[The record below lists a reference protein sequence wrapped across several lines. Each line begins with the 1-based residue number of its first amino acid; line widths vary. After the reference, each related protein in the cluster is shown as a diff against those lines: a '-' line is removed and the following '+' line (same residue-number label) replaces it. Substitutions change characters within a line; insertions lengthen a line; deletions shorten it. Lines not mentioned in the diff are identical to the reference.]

1 LERVG
6 RLPPEAKVNMAIDMT
21 DAVVRVCVEGIR
33 VQNPNMTKQELMKE
47 LRERFEWAK
56 RRQKRD
62 GPVE

>member
-1 LERVG
+1 
-6 RLPPEAKVNMAIDMT
+6 MAIDMT
-21 DAVVRVCVEGIR
+21 DAVVQVCAEGISA
-33 VQNPNMTKQELMKE
+33 QNPNMTKQELTKE